1 MARVGCSIETGLNC
15 SQILCF
21 LGLVLGLINL
31 LVNPSGLK
39 TSDNGI
45 RDKLHLV
52 EIKDVNLSWD
62 LDFILFHLIH
72 FYWIKNWR
80 LFLHMFCISV

>member
-1 MARVGCSIETGLNC
+1 MVRGGCRIETGLNC

-21 LGLVLGLINL
+21 LGLVLGLITL

-52 EIKDVNLSWD
+52 EIKDVNLS
-62 LDFILFHLIH
+62 
-72 FYWIKNWR
+72 
-80 LFLHMFCISV
+80 